1 MTFLPLLWVVSLS
14 CYVIVTCTEEKK
26 EEGSPKE
33 EEGEDPKPAEE
44 GASAPTEEGGEVA
57 EGAANEVTV
66 QVDVGA
72 GESILAR

>member
-1 MTFLPLLWVVSLS
+1 MTFLSLLWVVFLS
-14 CYVIVTCTEEKK
+14 CHVIVTCTEEKK
-26 EEGSPKE
+26 EEGSP
-33 EEGEDPKPAEE
+33 EGEEPKPAEE